1 MRIAVANLK
10 GGVGKTT
17 TSVHLAHALAADGS
31 RVLLVD
37 ADGQGSAL
45 AWSESFALPTVALP
59 VRDLHR
65 RLPQLARDHD
75 HVVIDTPPGDLAVV
89 RSALQAADLVLVPVT
104 PALVDLDRLQTTL
117 DLAETAST
125 LRAEPLRVRVLLTRV
140 RAGTRSAK
148 LAREVLDELGCRC
161 LPRRFRSGSD
171 SRRRSAPRSRST
183 RTTGPSSTS
192 CWPERNAVAKAA
204 DLRARMQATAAKSR
218 PAAVEAQ
225 TRRIVRLS
233 VDLPGETYTD
243 VKATTV
249 ELGERLGRAV
259 RTVHLIRALIDE
271 FYADERLRERVVAR
285 LQAQG

>member
-1 MRIAVANLK
+1 M
-10 GGVGKTT
+10 
-17 TSVHLAHALAADGS
+17 
-31 RVLLVD
+31 
-37 ADGQGSAL
+37 
-45 AWSESFALPTVALP
+45 
-59 VRDLHR
+59 
-65 RLPQLARDHD
+65 
-75 HVVIDTPPGDLAVV
+75 
-89 RSALQAADLVLVPVT
+89 
-104 PALVDLDRLQTTL
+104 
-117 DLAETAST
+117 
-125 LRAEPLRVRVLLTRV
+125 
-140 RAGTRSAK
+140 
-148 LAREVLDELGCRC
+148 
-161 LPRRFRSGSD
+161 
-171 SRRRSAPRSRST
+171 
-183 RTTGPSSTS
+183 
-192 CWPERNAVAKAA
+192 AKAA